1 MNIQEEFDK
10 LSEEEKYDFL
20 FKNLDK
26 ETIIEIVDDKVIPID
41 EVLDGAYSYAD
52 IQAYMIDYAG
62 DFGLVVGSDG
72 DNLTSRFLEENQV
85 SIDEVMECYSEEE
98 IDNWLKNRK

>member
-10 LSEEEKYDFL
+10 LSQEEKREFL
-20 FKNLDK
+20 IMNIDK
-26 ETIIEIVDDKVIPID
+26 ETTIDAFSENEVHLDELAEACSYD
-41 EVLDGAYSYAD
+41 EV
-52 IQAYMIDYAG
+52 QAFILDYAV
-62 DFGLVVGSDG
+62 DYGLVVGSDG